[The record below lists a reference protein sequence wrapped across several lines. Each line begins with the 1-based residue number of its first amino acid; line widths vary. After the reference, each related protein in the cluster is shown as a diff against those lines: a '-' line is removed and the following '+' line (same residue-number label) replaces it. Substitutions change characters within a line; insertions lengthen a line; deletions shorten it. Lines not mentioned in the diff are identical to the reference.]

1 MKIKNLILPET
12 SPIYFNK
19 KNLQNPKRIAKIL
32 NINYQIVK
40 TWNNWFYINNKWYY
54 YKNFLQY
61 QNSDEHFLNELI
73 GEFLATFLGLNT
85 INYQIGCTLNC
96 EKEMEYGLLSE
107 NFRQKRKKYIVPTDL
122 YLEVNCTQLNNLIN
136 LKHYCKSNEMYKK
149 LLLQLLKMI
158 TLDIYMNQQDRTK
171 NNFLFEKEKN
181 GIILAPLYDYEKS
194 LTITSST
201 TDSPQYSSCIFG
213 IDMSNYNE
221 LVKYPELQNLLQI
234 ITTLDIN
241 DILDIISNK
250 YKIKIPILQRKKYTE
265 ITEKRK
271 KLIRKYLKN

>member
-85 INYQIGCTLNC
+85 INYQIGCTLN
-96 EKEMEYGLLSE
+96 
-107 NFRQKRKKYIVPTDL
+107 L
-122 YLEVNCTQLNNLIN
+122 YLEANCTQLNNLIN

-158 TLDIYMNQQDRTK
+158 ALDIYMNQQDRTK